1 MRTVSGGVVFIEVFS
16 LELQNVP
23 DQQLSILIGH
33 PDEAAMEA
41 VRVVWVEDRVN
52 TQHFEVGLKE
62 HLVGKEQA
70 ARKNV
75 AGREGCINHHA
86 DAATAQVDGFLGELP
101 FGVVRLRLETNGQRD
116 IDAVVFSAVLP
127 IRRRSRGI

>member
-62 HLVGKEQA
+62 HLARKEQG
-70 ARKNV
+70 ARESLV
-75 AGREGCINHHA
+75 DREDLIECDA
-86 DAATAQVDGFLGELP
+86 DAAAADVDGPLDE
-101 FGVVRLRLETNGQRD
+101 RSLRLVAFRLKTDG
-116 IDAVVFSAVLP
+116 
-127 IRRRSRGI
+127 